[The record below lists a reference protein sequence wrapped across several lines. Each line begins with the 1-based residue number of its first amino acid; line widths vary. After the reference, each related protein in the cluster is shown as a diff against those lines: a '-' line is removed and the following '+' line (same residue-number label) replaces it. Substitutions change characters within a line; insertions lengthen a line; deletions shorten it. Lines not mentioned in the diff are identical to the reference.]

1 MRDCRVVFL
10 VQYSGALSS
19 YKCRDCCRL
28 YVVLQNR
35 SVSVIMRDC
44 RVVFLVQYSG
54 ARLEIADRANHCD
67 GQLAH
72 VQAARVFA
80 GNKLERGSLR
90 VNGAETLGSAEP
102 PVVSAAA
109 LPELGGAR
117 YWAGGRPPGAPALA
131 PPLRGCLGGLT
142 VDRHLYSLLDTPAR
156 HGLEP
161 SCEPRVSMV
170 QYFGHVASAA
180 ALPELDGGLFPGFG
194 AALVPPMR
202 GCLGGLTVD
211 RHLYS
216 LLDTPARHGLEPSC
230 EPRVSM
236 VQYLRHVASAAAL
249 PELGGGLSSGFGAA
263 VVPPMR
269 GCLGGITVDR
279 HLYSLLDT
287 PARHGLEPSCEP
299 RVSIIQYLRCVASA
313 AALPEL
319 DSGMFP
325 GCGAALVPPM
335 RGCLGGL
342 TVDRHLYSLLDTPAR
357 HGLEPSCE
365 PRVSMVQYLGHVASA
380 AALPELGGGLSSGFG
395 AAVVPPLRGCL
406 GGLTVDRHLYSL
418 LDTPAR
424 HGLEPSCEPR
434 VSMVPIPPS
443 IQWPRCPTSAG
454 GRSPRPALAG
464 LMVRSAAFEGS
475 GFIELSSP
483 ALKRKSSIG
492 ISFRARGPG
501 LLLYRTPDMA
511 DAANTEHENHYLALM
526 IIEGDLQL
534 IAAAGKTELR
544 LRTNGTKFD
553 DDHLHAVRIIRVHK
567 QLELWV
573 DDVLETH
580 GTLAGGAIPARPHG
594 LFLGGVNDTMGG
606 YNASFP
612 TTGFTGTIA
621 DIIVDAQAQ
630 ALLLDRGLVFSLDFS
645 TFQPDGLLVLAL
657 GSKAKPKHYLA
668 LMIREGKLKL
678 VVRGRKRRELSLVAF
693 VADGTWRSVSVSVS
707 RTRVALWSG
716 SQSARAATVG
726 PARARRLYVGGLPAP
741 AAPRALP
748 PAVSVSHAR
757 GAMERVAVGARC
769 DGGPGARAAP
779 LRGRAAR
786 ARRPTRPTARGD
798 AYASVSDVEFGSEV
812 RVRFRSAASRAL
824 LLAADGLL
832 LELRDGKVIT

>member
-161 SCEPRVSMV
+161 SCEPR
-170 QYFGHVASAA
+170 
-180 ALPELDGGLFPGFG
+180 
-194 AALVPPMR
+194 
-202 GCLGGLTVD
+202 
-211 RHLYS
+211 
-216 LLDTPARHGLEPSC
+216 
-230 EPRVSM
+230 
-236 VQYLRHVASAAAL
+236 
-249 PELGGGLSSGFGAA
+249 
-263 VVPPMR
+263 
-269 GCLGGITVDR
+269 
-279 HLYSLLDT
+279 
-287 PARHGLEPSCEP
+287 
-299 RVSIIQYLRCVASA
+299 
-313 AALPEL
+313 
-319 DSGMFP
+319 
-325 GCGAALVPPM
+325 
-335 RGCLGGL
+335 
-342 TVDRHLYSLLDTPAR
+342 
-357 HGLEPSCE
+357 
-365 PRVSMVQYLGHVASA
+365 
-380 AALPELGGGLSSGFG
+380 
-395 AAVVPPLRGCL
+395 
-406 GGLTVDRHLYSL
+406 
-418 LDTPAR
+418 
-424 HGLEPSCEPR
+424 
-434 VSMVPIPPS
+434 
-443 IQWPRCPTSAG
+443 
-454 GRSPRPALAG
+454 
-464 LMVRSAAFEGS
+464 MVRSAAFEGS

-501 LLLYRTPDMA
+501 LLLYRTPDTA

-534 IAAAGKTELR
+534 IAAAGKAELR

-573 DDVLETH
+573 DDALETH

-594 LFLGGVNDTMGG
+594 LFLGGVNDTKGG

-621 DIIVDAQAQ
+621 DVIVDAQLVGLETARSWHGAREGRGAGAARGAGGAPRPLHAAPDDAAPCTKSASYTVEAGAVKFGDAPWSHA
-630 ALLLDRGLVFSLDFS
+630 ALRLPAKGRGLVFSLEFR
-645 TFQPDGLLVLAL
+645 TFQPDGLLVLAP

-748 PAVSVSHAR
+748 PAIVRVGGFVGCVRKVTLNNRAEDLVRDAR
-757 GAMERVAVGARC
+757 DHHAVGQCFPDVEQAAYFAEGTADLP
-769 DGGPGARAAP
+769 DGGRENFKGCIAEVWVGGR
-779 LRGRAAR
+779 LR
-786 ARRPTRPTARGD
+786 PW
-798 AYASVSDVEFGSEV
+798 SEMNTHHV
-812 RVRFRSAASRAL
+812 L
-824 LLAADGLL
+824 LDSCPK
-832 LELRDGKVIT
+832 R